1 MDRKVDAI
9 NAHGM
14 IAVPVALWAFGPDDP
29 GQALAEVDAV
39 RLARYLLARWGGA
52 SDDLDPG

>member
-39 RLARYLLARWGGA
+39 RLALPAGA
-52 SDDLDPG
+52 MGSAPDDLDPG